1 MVTVGVSVRPLT
13 EREQECVDELNRS
26 IEELARAL
34 ESDDVETAGKCAR
47 AVEVDAMALGLML
60 RGGRR

>member
-1 MVTVGVSVRPLT
+1 MRPLT
-13 EREQECVDELNRS
+13 EREQECVDELNAS
-26 IEELARAL
+26 IEALARAL
-34 ESDDVETAGKCAR
+34 DAQDLAEAGRCAR